1 MEILSGTKVE
11 LEITHAT
18 AGSVRVVLTYRW
30 WTSDADPWTAR
41 VAGMLGANNGTWYP
55 RILGD
60 GPTLYGTG
68 SGGRSSGCAASGMAV
83 SPLRTGRKVMVSTSA
98 WVARS

>member
-1 MEILSGTKVE
+1 MGILSGTKVE

-55 RILGD
+55 RILGE

-68 SGGRSSGCAASGMAV
+68 SGGKIVR
-83 SPLRTGRKVMVSTSA
+83 LRGVGEDSQPFKNGQKGDGEHFGVGGK
-98 WVARS
+98 